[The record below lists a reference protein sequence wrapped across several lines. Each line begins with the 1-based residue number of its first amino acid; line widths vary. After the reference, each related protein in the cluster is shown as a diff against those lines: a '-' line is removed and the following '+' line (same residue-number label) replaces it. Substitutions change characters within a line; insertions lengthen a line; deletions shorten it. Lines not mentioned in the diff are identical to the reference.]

1 MRPPRHLYTILML
14 ALAAAPSACTRGLS
28 EGGPAPR
35 SPAEQTPPFAVAPE
49 FQLPDGAGK
58 PHRLADLMGPKGLVL
73 VIYRGH
79 W

>member
-1 MRPPRHLYTILML
+1 ML
-14 ALAAAPSACTRGLS
+14 ALAAAPLACTRG
-28 EGGPAPR
+28 GTAAGPAPR
-35 SPAEQTPPFAVAPE
+35 SPAEQTPPFASAPD

-58 PHRLADLMGPKGLVL
+58 PHRLADLMGSKGLVL